1 MDFVAATSLPEW
13 VEPLIGLRDSLFNEN
28 PVFVLAFLFLTAMTV
43 ARLST
48 KFKYLPKVTAYLLVG
63 LATGP
68 HALGIISED
77 FLHNMH
83 GVKEI
88 GLALIVFLVGSE
100 LTLKTLG
107 SVNKSANRI
116 AISEMGLTFI
126 LVTLGVGG
134 AAMLTVRMS
143 PDIGLSDWNAWQIGL
158 IMACAATATAPA
170 ATLAVVREYN
180 ADGDVARHIKAAVAR
195 NNIFAL
201 CLFGLLSPWILGVA
215 EGHDLLHEG
224 ILPSMRWVLLPFPI
238 GLFIGFTLAYFE
250 TIEEKSSIR
259 MLLGLGG
266 LMAAVGIAELAHCSV
281 ILTVLLA
288 GFGYANSSVKK
299 APVRD
304 QLRTLETPFY
314 VIFFIFSGAHLDV
327 AAVGN
332 LGLIGLAFVV
342 LRTVGK
348 VAGPRVG
355 AKWSKIDPQIGK
367 HLSTSLLSQ
376 SAIALAI
383 MAIVIE
389 RQAGTPLAVLVQTLI
404 LAAVLVFEIAGPI
417 LVKVS
422 VLKSGE
428 VSIVDAVKH
437 KERIASGNQLFAVFA
452 ELMRHLGLAS
462 YGIKKEL
469 GDLVIKNNQ
478 GLSVDA
484 NFDKITKFIE
494 SYAYDSFPIVDKEGF
509 YVGFIS
515 YNEIKDAGFDPVMKD
530 LVRAAD
536 LITGSAAIDL
546 DEDDIDSAYLKMRD
560 LPNTALPVVKHNDEG
575 KRLLVGTAT
584 QRELLQAYME
594 LHDGENK

>member
-1 MDFVAATSLPEW
+1 MDFISTTNFPAWA
-13 VEPLIGLRDSLFNEN
+13 EPLVEVRDFLFKDN
-28 PVFVLAFLFLTAMTV
+28 PVLVLAFLFLAAMTV
-43 ARLST
+43 ARLSG
-48 KFKYLPKVTAYLLVG
+48 KFKYMPKVTAYLLVG

-68 HALGIISED
+68 YALGIID
-77 FLHNMH
+77 GKFLTSMQ
-83 GVKEI
+83 GVKDV
-88 GLALIVFLVGSE
+88 GLALIVFLVGTE

-116 AISEMGLTFI
+116 AVSEIALTFV
-126 LVTLGVGG
+126 LVAVGVGG
-134 AAMLTVRMS
+134 AATAAVYLD
-143 PDIGLSDWNAWQIGL
+143 PDLGITGWNAWQIGL
-158 IMACAATATAPA
+158 IMACVAIATAPA

-180 ADGDVARHIKAAVAR
+180 ADGAVARHIKAAVAR

-224 ILPSMRWVLLPFPI
+224 ILPSLRWVLLPFPI
-238 GLFIGFTLAYFE
+238 GVAIGFTLAYFE
-250 TIEEKSSIR
+250 TLEEKPAIR
-259 MLLGLGG
+259 MLLGLGA
-266 LMAAVGIAELAHCSV
+266 LMATVGISKLVGCSE

-299 APVRD
+299 APVKD
-304 QLRTLETPFY
+304 QLRTLEVPFY
-314 VIFFIFSGAHLDV
+314 VIFFILSGAKLNV
-327 AAVGN
+327 ASVAE

-348 VAGPRVG
+348 VAGPLIG
-355 AKWSKIDPQIGK
+355 AKWSKLDPQTGK
-367 HLSTSLLSQ
+367 YISMSLLSQ

-389 RQAGTPLAVLVQTLI
+389 RQPNSTLATLVTTLI
-404 LAAVLVFEIAGPI
+404 LAAVLVFEIAGPV

-484 NFDKITKFIE
+484 DFDKITKFIE
-494 SYAYDSFPIVDKEGF
+494 NYPYDSFPIVDKAGL

-536 LITGSAAIDL
+536 LITGSVAIDL
-546 DEDDIDSAYLKMRD
+546 DEDDIDSAYVKLRD
-560 LPNTALPVVKHNDEG
+560 LPNTALPVIKHTEDD
-575 KRLLVGTAT
+575 KRLLVGTVT

-594 LHDGENK
+594 LHDGEG

>member
-1 MDFVAATSLPEW
+1 MDFIATANFPVW
-13 VEPLIGLRDSLFNEN
+13 AEPLVGVRDSLFKEN
-28 PVFVLAFLFLTAMTV
+28 PVFVLAFLFLTAMAV

-63 LATGP
+63 LLTGP
-68 HALGIISED
+68 HALGIISEE
-77 FLHNMH
+77 FLHDMH

-116 AISEMGLTFI
+116 AISEMGLTFV

-134 AAMLTVRMS
+134 AAMLTARSS
-143 PDIGLSDWNAWQIGL
+143 PELGLSDWNAWQIGL
-158 IMACAATATAPA
+158 IMACAAIATAPA

-180 ADGDVARHIKAAVAR
+180 ADGAVARHIKAAVAR
-195 NNIFAL
+195 NNVFAL
-201 CLFGLLSPWILGVA
+201 CLFGLLSPWIIGVA
-215 EGHDLLHEG
+215 EGHDFLHEG

-250 TIEEKSSIR
+250 TLEEKSAIR

-266 LMAAVGIAELAHCSV
+266 LMAAVGVAELVHCSV

-288 GFGYANSSVKK
+288 GFGYANSTVKK

-348 VAGPRVG
+348 VAGPIIGV
-355 AKWSKIDPQIGK
+355 KWSKIDPQVGK

-389 RQAGTPLAVLVQTLI
+389 RQAGTPLATLVQTLV

-437 KERIASGNQLFAVFA
+437 KDRIASGNQLFAVFA
-452 ELMRHLGLAS
+452 ELVRHLGLAS
-462 YGIKKEL
+462 YGIKREL

-484 NFDKITKFIE
+484 SFDKITKFIE
-494 SYAYDSFPIVDKEGF
+494 NYPYDSFPIVDKEGF

-515 YNEIKDAGFDPVMKD
+515 FNEIKDAGFDPVMKD

-560 LPNTALPVVKHNDEG
+560 LPNTALPVIKHNDEG